1 MSLSDST
8 RKIIENVNR
17 AILYSNY
24 KKNFEDYNISEPIKF
39 KGELLITIQK
49 SSLKSVH

>member
-24 KKNFEDYNISEPIKF
+24 KKNFEDYILKLRTWKSQK
-39 KGELLITIQK
+39 KITE
-49 SSLKSVH
+49 